1 MGTDAV
7 SLDVESVARAALSA
21 KAGDR
26 AARDGLFATFR
37 PAMARFFGRYAGRAR
52 ESAAWDLEDL
62 HQEAFLV
69 FVEVLAA
76 WPGTGDFIAYFYAVF
91 PKRLATAVRR
101 LDGSQPWIRYGV
113 VAEGADDPS
122 PRLESRA
129 MLRDF
134 LVLLSPVERRILA
147 LHAWESLALPDVARH
162 TNLTVEETRR
172 DWRRIR
178 RKARAFMFNRAQ
190 PD

>member
-7 SLDVESVARAALSA
+7 SLDVESVAREVLSA

-26 AARDGLFATFR
+26 AARNSLFATFR
-37 PAMARFFGRYAGRAR
+37 PVMTRFFGRFAARAH

-69 FVEVLAA
+69 FIEVLDA
-76 WPGTGDFIAYFYAVF
+76 WPGTGDFVAYFYAVF

-101 LDGSQPWIRYGV
+101 LEGSQPWIRYGA
-113 VAEGADDPS
+113 VAEGTDDPS
-122 PRLESRA
+122 RRLETRA

-134 LVLLSPVERRILA
+134 AAQMTPVERRILA
-147 LHAWESLALPDVARH
+147 LHAWESLALPDVARQVG
-162 TNLTVEETRR
+162 LSPEDTRR
-172 DWRRIR
+172 HWRRIR
-178 RKARAFMFNRAQ
+178 RKARSFLFNR
-190 PD
+190 PSSD